1 MEGLIKK
8 KIREKKHSVCRVNIY
23 PPNPPHCWEMEYLT
37 RTREDES
44 QDGHITPPP
53 PRGLGS
59 LVTLPGT
66 NAVPALLRAAADG
79 MSPQMEKSSI
89 KHRFWDLDPERM
101 CIFSRSGGGESS
113 AFPFAD
119 PGS

>member
-53 PRGLGS
+53 PRGLGMTHWS
-59 LVTLPGT
+59 RCLVP
-66 NAVPALLRAAADG
+66 
-79 MSPQMEKSSI
+79 MQSPPS
-89 KHRFWDLDPERM
+89 
-101 CIFSRSGGGESS
+101 
-113 AFPFAD
+113 
-119 PGS
+119 